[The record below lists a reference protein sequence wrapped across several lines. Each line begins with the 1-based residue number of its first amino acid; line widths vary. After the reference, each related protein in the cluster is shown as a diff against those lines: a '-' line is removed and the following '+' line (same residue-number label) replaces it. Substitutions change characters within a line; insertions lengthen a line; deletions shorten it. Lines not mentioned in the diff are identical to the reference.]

1 MAKIQTPAASPGN
14 RLLARL
20 PEDEYQRLFPE
31 PQSLTL
37 ELKHVLYQPRAFID
51 FAYFPSEGVV
61 SLLTVM
67 EDGAA
72 IELATIGNEGMVG
85 LSILLGIPHSPSRA
99 IVQDPSVGVRMTA
112 DRLKAETSRDTPL
125 RRLLLLYNGAFLFQI
140 SQAVACNG
148 LHSVQQRCCRWLLM
162 THDRVGGGDEF
173 PITHEF
179 LSQMLGV
186 RRASIT
192 EVLQPLQK
200 DGLIDYRRGSMK
212 VLDRRGLEATSCECY
227 RLVVQEYDRL
237 LG

>member
-1 MAKIQTPAASPGN
+1 MAKIQTPATSPGN

-20 PEDEYQRLFPE
+20 PADEYQRLFPE
-31 PQSLTL
+31 LRPMAL
-37 ELKHVLYQPRAFID
+37 ELKHVMCEPRSVLE

-67 EDGAA
+67 QDGAG

-85 LSILLGIPHSPSRA
+85 LPLLLGIADSPSRA
-99 IVQDPSVGVRMTA
+99 VVQVPSAGLRMPA
-112 DRLKAETSRDTPL
+112 DKLKAEISRDTPL

-140 SQAVACNG
+140 SQGVACNG
-148 LHSVQQRCCRWLLM
+148 LHTVQRRCCRWLLM
-162 THDRVGGGDEF
+162 THDRVGTDEF

-192 EVLQPLQK
+192 DVLRPLQK
-200 DGLIDYRRGSMK
+200 DGLIRYSRGKMM
-212 VLDRRGLEATSCECY
+212 VLDREALEASTCECY
-227 RLVVQEYDRL
+227 RIVVQEYQRL